1 MDEFIYYIEII
12 DNKIIGKLKCED
24 IMEFPNNFIQV
35 TEDEY
40 KKIKLPI
47 KLSTECNNEDIDIQN
62 ILLLQNLIP
71 TDEEIQKARNKIE
84 ILNLQLITSN

>member
-1 MDEFIYYIEII
+1 MKKKLYYIELIN
-12 DNKIIGKLKCED
+12 NKIIGKLECSNTTEV
-24 IMEFPNNFIQV
+24 PNNFIQV

-71 TDEEIQKARNKIE
+71 TDEEIQKARNTIE
-84 ILNLQLITSN
+84 ILTLIQEVM